1 MAGKEFFHSDNPFN
15 EMLTR
20 VFNLLELNLLWI
32 IFSLP
37 IITVGAA
44 TAALYT
50 LCFRMLSNQETSI
63 FKEFVRSFKEN
74 FRPSIPYTVTLLVT
88 GTVLAAD
95 FHILG
100 ASGGSAQGIL
110 YGICLVLLV
119 AFAAIFSYAFPLFAR
134 YENTFSGTMNNAWRL
149 AASKIPQTLALLAI
163 HCLPWILLLSV
174 PDIFFHI
181 FWIWIFAGVAVG
193 AYLASML
200 LRPVFTGLG

>member
-63 FKEFVRSFKEN
+63 FKEFVS
-74 FRPSIPYTVTLLVT
+74 
-88 GTVLAAD
+88 
-95 FHILG
+95 
-100 ASGGSAQGIL
+100 
-110 YGICLVLLV
+110 
-119 AFAAIFSYAFPLFAR
+119 
-134 YENTFSGTMNNAWRL
+134 RL
-149 AASKIPQTLALLAI
+149 PQTLNERFGD
-163 HCLPWILLLSV
+163 LLSV
-174 PDIFFHI
+174 LKEEFEK
-181 FWIWIFAGVAVG
+181 
-193 AYLASML
+193 
-200 LRPVFTGLG
+200 